1 LSNRGLA
8 ICVGA
13 IVLAAIVIFQRLL
26 MNIGA
31 EDMKLIPGLADF
43 SPAWNRGVSFSLF
56 ARNTDI
62 GRYLSMAV
70 LSVIVIGV
78 LILAWHAQSRL
89 TAAALGLILGGALGN
104 LLDRGLYGGVFDFC
118 RCTSEACRC
127 LFAIWPTWRFR
138 QGRSCWLRTSYR
150 LRARGI
156 LGTEQGCLAA
166 V

>member
-1 LSNRGLA
+1 M
-8 ICVGA
+8 
-13 IVLAAIVIFQRLL
+13 LAAIVIFQRLL

-104 LLDRGLYGGVFDFC
+104 LLDRGLCGGVFDFL
-118 RCTSEACRC
+118 SLHLGSMP
-127 LFAIWPTWRFR
+127 LFVCNLADMAISA
-138 QGRSCWLRTSYR
+138 GALLLVADVLSIKG
-150 LRARGI
+150 ARDFGD
-156 LGTEQGCLAA
+156 
-166 V
+166 